1 MLEIIRKG
9 FLPKTESVIMPLDL
23 FLNQKDEIQ
32 TLGTVVLQNCL
43 IILILSSANIS
54 LRKKNKQT

>member
-23 FLNQKDEIQ
+23 FLSQKDEIQ

>member
-54 LRKKNKQT
+54 LWKKNKQT

>member
-54 LRKKNKQT
+54 LQKKNKQT

>member
-54 LRKKNKQT
+54 L

>member
-23 FLNQKDEIQ
+23 FLSQKDEIQ

-54 LRKKNKQT
+54 LWKKNKQT

>member
-23 FLNQKDEIQ
+23 FLNQKDEMQ
-32 TLGTVVLQNCL
+32 TLRTVVLQNCL
-43 IILILSSANIS
+43 IILILNSANIT
-54 LRKKNKQT
+54 LWKKNKQT